1 MMKIAVFSLRALS
14 VSTEAIRI
22 LPFGDDEQ
30 SRLLSLQN
38 PDRATQSLGALLALQ
53 QICGESVYPIRRTP
67 EGKPY
72 FHAPHAPAFSLAHIK
87 DLSVAA
93 LADRD
98 EGDVGIDAE
107 ALRSYDRKEKIAARF
122 FTESEQ
128 AMLTATNTDEV
139 FFKLWTA
146 KEATVKM
153 NGFTLSAHLANEM
166 ANASHIRHFRI
177 TENDRT
183 AILCLAAEKPI
194 MHLEWLVP
202 PTITIQ
208 EI

>member
-1 MMKIAVFSLRALS
+1 MKIAVCSLLARTA
-14 VSTEAIRI
+14 TADAICS
-22 LPFGDDEQ
+22 LPFGEDEQ

-38 PDRATQSLGALLALQ
+38 PDRATQSLGALLALWQ
-53 QICGESVYPIRRTP
+53 LCGASVYPIRRTP

-72 FHAPHAPAFSLAHIK
+72 FHAPHAPAFSLTHIK
-87 DLSVAA
+87 DVSVAA

-98 EGDVGIDAE
+98 EGNIGIDAE
-107 ALRSYDRKEKIAARF
+107 ELRPYDRKGKIAARF
-122 FTESEQ
+122 FTEAEQ
-128 AMLTATNTDEV
+128 AMLADTDTDEV

-153 NGFTLSAHLANEM
+153 NGLTLATHLSNETESA
-166 ANASHIRHFRI
+166 SYTRHFRI
-177 TENDRT
+177 TENGRA

-194 MHLEWLVP
+194 THIEWLVP